1 MKIKRMAFIS
11 SLIVLFAVCFA
22 IMNEHYDEL
31 ARYPYVTNENR
42 EVILEHLNSD
52 DINYMIAQQLKPEQ
66 FLPFIETE
74 GFQIRN
80 TLWYNRAKEMQD
92 ARNEVIVQFINEY
105 RKKLDYASLETL
117 LQAYSYDTL
126 RIFFSED
133 NDYIKNASIVTN
145 PTALLALID
154 ENETLFTYRPNDLA
168 AVDKIAAVPLHEN
181 KKNTIYLKKEAIQ
194 PLYDLCDA
202 ISSVNHKTCGNLI
215 ITSGYLSYEDQIPLY
230 ETMMLKYGKDKF
242 QEYWD
247 YPGQSEYQLGT
258 MVRFQPAGKEVSR
271 IDEFGLESEDKE
283 SDEKTD
289 QQEEQKETEEQKL
302 AQWLLENAHTFGF
315 VVRYPQ
321 GKEDISGKVYQP
333 FTLRYVGVENA
344 KALYESHQALE
355 EYTQKAK

>member
-1 MKIKRMAFIS
+1 MKIKRIAFIG

-31 ARYPYVTNENR
+31 ARYPYVTSENR
-42 EVILEHLNSD
+42 EVILKHLNNE

-66 FLPFIETE
+66 FLPFIETK

-92 ARNEVIVQFINEY
+92 ARNEVIVAFINDY

-133 NDYIKNASIVTN
+133 NDYIKNASIITN
-145 PTALLALID
+145 PAAALALID
-154 ENETLFTYRPNDLA
+154 ENETLFTYQPNDLV
-168 AVDKIAAVPLHEN
+168 AVDKIATVPLHEN
-181 KKNTIYLKKEAIQ
+181 KKNTIYLRKETIQ
-194 PLYDLCDA
+194 PLHDLCDA
-202 ISSVNHKTCGNLI
+202 ISAVNNKTCGNLI
-215 ITSGYLSYEDQIPLY
+215 LTSGYLSYEDQIPMY
-230 ETMMLKYGKDKF
+230 ESMMLKYGKDKF

-258 MVRFQPAGKEVSR
+258 MVRFQPAGKEVSH
-271 IDEFGLESEDKE
+271 IDEFGLEN
-283 SDEKTD
+283 EKA
-289 QQEEQKETEEQKL
+289 EQKENDEQEEPKETQEQKL
-302 AQWLLENAHTFGF
+302 AKWLSENAYKYGF

-321 GKEDISGKVYQP
+321 GKEDVSGKAYQP
-333 FTLRYVGVENA
+333 FTLRYVGLEHA
-344 KALYESHQALE
+344 KALYENHQVLE
-355 EYTQKAK
+355 EYTLKTK